1 MARKN
6 KKTDEAHLGSTSG
19 KVNAMGS
26 DWKKPWCTF
35 KGNDSGLKQR
45 QYCDLIRDSE
55 ITICAGPAGTGK
67 SYISI
72 YKALDLLWEK
82 GNGYDK
88 ITLFKPVVEADEK
101 IGFLPGSVEDKISVY
116 SSSSLSI
123 IDKII
128 GEKKRLELVAEGK
141 IECRALAYIR
151 GDSFDNCILILEEGQ
166 NTTPRQ
172 MKTLLTRIGERT
184 KYIING
190 DMDQSDRFKDYTRT
204 GLYDIVNRLKGVQGV
219 GSFEFE
225 VGDIVRNP
233 IISKILERYED
244 EYDDGRM
251 FKE

>member
-1 MARKN
+1 MRK
-6 KKTDEAHLGSTSG
+6 KKRAEESSLKNTGG
-19 KVNAMGS
+19 KNNPVGE

-35 KGNDSGLKQR
+35 KGNDNGLKQK
-45 QYCDLIRDSE
+45 QYCDLIGSSE

-72 YKALDLLWEK
+72 YKALDLLWKK

-128 GEKKRLELVAEGK
+128 GKEKRLELVSMGI

-151 GDSFDNCILILEEGQ
+151 GDSFDHTILILEEGQ
-166 NTTPRQ
+166 NSSPRQ
-172 MKTLLTRIGERT
+172 MKTLLTRIGEKT

-190 DMDQSDRFKDYTRT
+190 DMDQSDRFKDYTKT
-204 GLYDIVNRLKGVQGV
+204 GLYDVVNRLKGIEGV
-219 GSFEFE
+219 GTFEFE
-225 VGDIVRNP
+225 IGDIVRNP

-244 EYDDGRM
+244 DYDDGRM
-251 FKE
+251 FE